1 MHKVARGYIV
11 SPPKPPPQLC
21 PAGRCKL
28 AFSWPHPSICIIY
41 PAPAVAE
48 CHAFPGWEG
57 LGGTSHNQPL
67 VLKVLLSFST
77 SAGLSGA
84 RGARQGPP

>member
-11 SPPKPPPQLC
+11 SPPNLLPSSVQQEGVSWLSPGRIPVSALYTQL
-21 PAGRCKL
+21 PRL
-28 AFSWPHPSICIIY
+28 LSVMPSRGGK
-41 PAPAVAE
+41 
-48 CHAFPGWEG
+48 GW
-57 LGGTSHNQPL
+57 GGTSHNQPL